1 MVTMWI
7 KRLLS
12 SSIDL
17 LEVDWIALM
26 FYAISQAYQVGV
38 GTS

>member
-7 KRLLS
+7 KRLL

-26 FYAISQAYQVGV
+26 FYAISQAY
-38 GTS
+38 

>member
-7 KRLLS
+7 KMLLS

-17 LEVDWIALM
+17 LKVDWIAFM
-26 FYAISQAYQVGV
+26 FYAISQAY
-38 GTS
+38 

>member
-1 MVTMWI
+1 MWI
-7 KRLLS
+7 KRLL

-26 FYAISQAYQVGV
+26 FYAISQAY
-38 GTS
+38 